1 MIPVKFSKTPWY
13 YKIPYYTLAMFVI
26 YISLFYGLPESRTSS
41 LILNMSYSQQVY
53 RWYTYSL
60 IHFNTIHLAVNM
72 FNFLVFGSL
81 VEFDQYTLRTIGI
94 NIIAILGGAFGVGWQ
109 VRTTKQNLNV
119 MGASGGV
126 YGLLSSQISN
136 LALNWK
142 DLGNVQK
149 WAYVITL
156 TSTITTDIVVNI
168 IYYNPQISYSN
179 HIGGFL
185 FGILGGLC
193 IMKNITEIP
202 WEKKMII
209 IAGSLLGVCSL
220 VSAINLGMVHQVVEA
235 S

>member
-1 MIPVKFSKTPWY
+1 
-13 YKIPYYTLAMFVI
+13 
-26 YISLFYGLPESRTSS
+26 
-41 LILNMSYSQQVY
+41 
-53 RWYTYSL
+53 
-60 IHFNTIHLAVNM
+60 M